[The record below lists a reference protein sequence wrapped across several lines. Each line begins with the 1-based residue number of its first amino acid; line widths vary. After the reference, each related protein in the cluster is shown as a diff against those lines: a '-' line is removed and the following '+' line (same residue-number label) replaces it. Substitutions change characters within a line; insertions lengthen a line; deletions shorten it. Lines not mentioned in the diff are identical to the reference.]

1 VLDASAVVR
10 ALVGQEGEAARQW
23 LAAVAE
29 DRIHALV
36 PDLMYAES
44 ANALA
49 QYTRAGHLVADTAE
63 AMVRAMCDFPFEVT
77 SLRALAPAASAVALA
92 RAVTIYDACYLALAE
107 AREATLVT
115 ADRRLAAAATAS
127 ALLPDARPPA

>member
-1 VLDASAVVR
+1 MLDASAVVR
-10 ALVGQEGEAARQW
+10 ALVGEEGDAARQW

-49 QYTRAGHLVADTAE
+49 QYARAGHLATHRAD
-63 AMVRAMCDFPFEVT
+63 AMVRAICAFPFEVT
-77 SLRALAPAASAVALA
+77 SLRLLAPAATAIALE
-92 RAVTIYDACYLALAE
+92 RALTVYDACYLALAE

-115 ADRRLAAAATAS
+115 ADRGLAEAEIGRAHV
-127 ALLPDARPPA
+127 